1 MTEAMKLLAS
11 GDSSVE
17 IPARGRKDE
26 VGQIADAVQVFKE
39 NAIEMERPRREQPAA
54 EGRAVEEKKRERPA
68 LGDRLPA
75 SRRSSGQTVSLPAAH
90 MPTTTGDLT
99 TPERGARPQPAH
111 VCGRRAKQQP
121 KT

>member
-39 NAIEMERPRREQPAA
+39 NAIEMERLRREQTAA
-54 EGRAVEEKKRERPA
+54 EGRAGEKKQGA
-68 LGDRLPA
+68 KTDLADRFQA
-75 SRRSSGQTVSLPAAH
+75 SVGSIVQTVSDRKNVGWGMRVSVRVEL
-90 MPTTTGDLT
+90 G
-99 TPERGARPQPAH
+99 
-111 VCGRRAKQQP
+111 GRRLIQK
-121 KT
+121 KTSKEHHSK

>member
-39 NAIEMERPRREQPAA
+39 NAIEMERLRREQTAA
-54 EGRAVEEKKRERPA
+54 EGRAVEEKKRA
-68 LGDRLPA
+68 MTDLADRFQA
-75 SRRSSGQTVSLPAAH
+75 SVGSIVQTVSSSAAE
-90 MPTTTGDLT
+90 MQTT
-99 TPERGARPQPAH
+99 A
-111 VCGRRAKQQP
+111 GRDRKS
-121 KT
+121 TRLNSSH